1 MNELR
6 EDSKGPA
13 AVRLRSIGK
22 KNPVNKGRLRELS
35 LATDQELG
43 KKIMHLVTVFLVD
56 FIIKNISHGIS
67 LSFCI

>member
-1 MNELR
+1 ME
-6 EDSKGPA
+6 
-13 AVRLRSIGK
+13 